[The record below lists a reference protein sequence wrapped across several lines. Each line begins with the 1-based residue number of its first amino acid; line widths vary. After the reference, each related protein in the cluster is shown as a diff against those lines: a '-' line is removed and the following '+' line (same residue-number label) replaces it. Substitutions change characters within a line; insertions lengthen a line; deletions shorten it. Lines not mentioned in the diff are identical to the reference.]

1 MSHPTFPT
9 SHILIKNVLK
19 IGGLGFNEAPKRLRR
34 KRLFLGYNRTLAI
47 GILPVSTFCSG
58 HTYFVTRMPQKYGI
72 EPYSVHT
79 TFQYSGAVGKTHRLR
94 EAMLWEEEEPR
105 AYYDPTG
112 GLLQYT
118 PSIRWELIE
127 PSGRMDVESHF
138 RLMNA
143 QLVEL
148 RAAFLLAARLG
159 RILILPEIVCG
170 LDRFWAPHNGTIP
183 GSDTT
188 EGG

>member
-1 MSHPTFPT
+1 M
-9 SHILIKNVLK
+9 LK

-94 EAMLWEEEEPR
+94 EAMLWEEEDPR
-105 AYYDPTG
+105 EYYDPSG

-118 PSIRWELIE
+118 PKIRWELIRPE
-127 PSGRMDVESHF
+127 GLMGVESPTAPISPICRTPLFPYLTFYSCFSDVELHF

-148 RAAFLLAARLG
+148 RAAFLLAAR
-159 RILILPEIVCG
+159 
-170 LDRFWAPHNGTIP
+170 
-183 GSDTT
+183 
-188 EGG
+188 

>member
-1 MSHPTFPT
+1 M
-9 SHILIKNVLK
+9 LK

-47 GILPVSTFCSG
+47 GIMPVSTFCSG

-94 EAMLWEEEEPR
+94 EAMLWEEEDPR
-105 AYYDPTG
+105 EYYDPSG

-118 PSIRWELIE
+118 PKIRWELIRPE
-127 PSGRMDVESHF
+127 GLMGVESPTHP
-138 RLMNA
+138 
-143 QLVEL
+143 
-148 RAAFLLAARLG
+148 FL
-159 RILILPEIVCG
+159 PYV
-170 LDRFWAPHNGTIP
+170 APHFSHISPFILVFQMLSCTSG
-183 GSDTT
+183 
-188 EGG
+188 